1 MHLDLALLLAFA
13 NFAFVASITPGPNN
27 LMVMA
32 SGAAF
37 GMRATFPHIAGIAL
51 GFAVMLS
58 SVVFGLGAVLAQV
71 PVLWSLLKWGGVIWL
86 CYLAWQLARPA
97 IFWTPSAGKTGRDAE
112 RARPMTLIE
121 AALFQW
127 VNPKAW
133 AMALAVTV
141 AYADLAPSAW
151 QRAITM
157 SLVFAV
163 VAPLCNG
170 TWLVAGRAVRAL
182 LADDVWGRIALL
194 VMAGLIIFSAIVIAT
209 EGGST

>member
-1 MHLDLALLLAFA
+1 MTPDPALLLAFA

-37 GMRATFPHIAGIAL
+37 GMRATLPHIAGIAV

-58 SVVFGLGAVLAQV
+58 AVVFGLGALLAQA
-71 PVLWSLLKWGGVIWL
+71 PALWSVVKWGGVTWL
-86 CYLAWQLARPA
+86 CYLAWKLARPA
-97 IFWTPSAGKTGRDAE
+97 LFPTLSDGGAASGPAT
-112 RARPMTLIE
+112 ARPMTLIE

-133 AMALAVTV
+133 TMAVAMTAAHG
-141 AYADLAPSAW
+141 DLATSAW
-151 QRAITM
+151 QRALIM

-163 VAPLCNG
+163 IAPICNG
-170 TWLVAGRAVRAL
+170 AWLVAGQAARAL
-182 LADDVWGRIALL
+182 LADDLWGRLALLSMAALIVLSAVLIAL
-194 VMAGLIIFSAIVIAT
+194 A
-209 EGGST
+209 

>member
-1 MHLDLALLLAFA
+1 MSLDLAVLIAFA

-27 LMVMA
+27 LMVLA

-37 GMRATFPHIAGIAL
+37 GMRATLPHIAGIAL

-58 SVVFGLGAVLAQV
+58 AVVFGLGALLDQY
-71 PVLWSLLKWGGVIWL
+71 PVLWSVLKWGGVIWL

-97 IFWTPSAGKTGRDAE
+97 VFWAPSAGAASETPT
-112 RARPMTLIE
+112 ARPMTLIE

-133 AMALAVTV
+133 AMALAVTL
-141 AYADLAPSAW
+141 AYSDLATAAW
-151 QRAITM
+151 QRALVM
-157 SLVFAV
+157 SLVFAAI
-163 VAPLCNG
+163 APLCNG
-170 TWLVAGRAVRAL
+170 TWLVAGRALRTI

-194 VMAGLIIFSAIVIAT
+194 VMAALILISALLIALD
-209 EGGST
+209 GQW

>member
-1 MHLDLALLLAFA
+1 MPLDLALLLAFA

-27 LMVMA
+27 FMVMA

-37 GMRATFPHIAGIAL
+37 GMRATLPHIAGIAL

-58 SVVFGLGAVLAQV
+58 AVVFGLGALLEKAQV
-71 PVLWSLLKWGGVIWL
+71 IWSVMKWAGVTWL

-97 IFWTPSAGKTGRDAE
+97 LFWSPPENTSSSESDK
-112 RARPMTLIE
+112 ARPMTLIE

-133 AMALAVTV
+133 TMAIAATV
-141 AYADLAPSAW
+141 AYADLASTAL
-151 QRAITM
+151 QRAVIM

-163 VAPLCNG
+163 IAPLCNG

-182 LADDVWGRIALL
+182 LADDVWGRVSLL
-194 VMAGLIIFSAIVIAT
+194 VMAFMIVLSAVLIAL
-209 EGGST
+209 G

>member
-1 MHLDLALLLAFA
+1 MSLDLPVLIAFA

-37 GMRATFPHIAGIAL
+37 GMRATLPHIAGIAL
-51 GFAVMLS
+51 GFGVMLS
-58 SVVFGLGAVLAQV
+58 AVVFGLGATLDQY
-71 PVLWSLLKWGGVIWL
+71 PVLWSLLKWAGVIWL

-97 IFWTPSAGKTGRDAE
+97 LFWTPQTGVAASESRK
-112 RARPMTLIE
+112 ARPMTLIE

-133 AMALAVTV
+133 AMALAVTL
-141 AYADLAPSAW
+141 AYSDLAATAW
-151 QRAITM
+151 QRAIIM
-157 SLVFAV
+157 SLVFAAI
-163 VAPLCNG
+163 APVCNG
-170 TWLVAGRAVRAL
+170 TWLVAGRALRTL

-194 VMAGLIIFSAIVIAT
+194 VMAALIVISALLIAVD
-209 EGGST
+209 GRW

>member
-1 MHLDLALLLAFA
+1 MSLDLAVLIAFA

-37 GMRATFPHIAGIAL
+37 GMRATLPHIAGIAL

-58 SVVFGLGAVLAQV
+58 AVVFGLGAVLEQY
-71 PVLWSLLKWGGVIWL
+71 PVLWSVLKWGGVIWL

-97 IFWTPSAGKTGRDAE
+97 LFWAPSTGAATSE
-112 RARPMTLIE
+112 TNKARPLTLVE

-133 AMALAVTV
+133 AMALAVTL
-141 AYADLAPSAW
+141 AYSDLAAAAW
-151 QRAITM
+151 QRALIM
-157 SLVFAV
+157 SLVFAAI
-163 VAPLCNG
+163 APLCNG
-170 TWLVAGRAVRAL
+170 TWLVAGQALRTL

-194 VMAGLIIFSAIVIAT
+194 VMAALIVISALLIALD
-209 EGGST
+209 GR